1 MIRFGHQQKKKKGR
15 RNLSSPR
22 KRDLRILNIVKR
34 QWYIITCFLHASL
47 FSISNE
53 QRHHNGLHYGTKKVR
68 VRFPPIDFVTTWRS
82 TGAESWKRRHRGL
95 SIYLMS
101 ESCFSR
107 CCKFLY
113 ACINLSKAFSL
124 KFLKFLSFFFF
135 LILQILLLNLQF
147 IMYDWF
153 SQIFFVINM

>member
-1 MIRFGHQQKKKKGR
+1 MIWFGHQQKKKGR

-22 KRDLRILNIVKR
+22 KRDLRILNIVIR
-34 QWYIITCFLHASL
+34 LWYIITCFLHASL

-53 QRHHNGLHYGTKKVR
+53 QRHHNGLHYGTKKSACE
-68 VRFPPIDFVTTWRS
+68 IS
-82 TGAESWKRRHRGL
+82 THCFCHIMEINRCRILKTQTPWL
-95 SIYLMS
+95 MNLLMS

-124 KFLKFLSFFFF
+124 KFLKFLSFFIF
-135 LILQILLLNLQF
+135 LDPSNFTSQPSIYYLWLIFPDLFLL
-147 IMYDWF
+147 
-153 SQIFFVINM
+153 